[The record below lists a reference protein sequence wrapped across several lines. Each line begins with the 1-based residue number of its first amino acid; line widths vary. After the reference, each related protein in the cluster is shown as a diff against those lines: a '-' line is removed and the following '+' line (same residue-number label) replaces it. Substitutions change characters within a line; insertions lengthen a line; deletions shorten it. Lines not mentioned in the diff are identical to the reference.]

1 MALTNL
7 SNDEYKSKFDLVE
20 CPDSEKRDNALK
32 VALDIRKFEIELY
45 WKRTTYFWAFIGAT
59 LVAYCEA
66 SKIGAGSHNYG
77 YLLQEIFSA
86 AGLIFS
92 FAWLKLNQGSKFWQ
106 ANWEAHVDYLE
117 DEAQGPLYK
126 VIAQSHNEAH
136 RFLGARP
143 FSVSRVNQWVSF
155 FIFCVWCILVLLS
168 AIQLSPLLHAWA
180 SLILKQ
186 SSTYYDIMSFVGVAI
201 AIIGC
206 IVIQFCGKSTFAE
219 DLKIRKEVKEIKKK
233 VIKEIQFYL
242 RN

>member
-20 CPDSEKRDNALK
+20 CPDSEKRCNALK
-32 VALDIRKFEIELY
+32 IALDIRKFEIELY

-66 SKIGAGSHNYG
+66 AKIGSGSHNFG
-77 YLLQEIFSA
+77 YLLREIFSA

-106 ANWEAHVDYLE
+106 ANWEAHVDNLE
-117 DEAQGPLYK
+117 DETQGPLYK
-126 VIAQSHNEAH
+126 VIAQSHNESQ

-155 FIFCVWCILVLLS
+155 FIFCIWCLLVAVS
-168 AIQLSPLLHAWA
+168 AVQVSPFLHARA
-180 SLILKQ
+180 SLILNQ
-186 SSTYYDIMSFVGVAI
+186 SSPWYNIVPFVGVAL
-201 AIIGC
+201 AIGSC
-206 IVIQFCGKSTFAE
+206 IVIQIWGKSTFAD
-219 DLKIRKEVKEIKKK
+219 DLKTKKK
-233 VIKEIQFYL
+233 VKEDIQFYL